1 MNTII
6 LLKVCL
12 FLALGL
18 TAFLSLSY
26 LKEHK
31 VLSSVA
37 GTVYEKAKAQEE
49 DRQSEQQR
57 LLLIEGRQ
65 EKTTLLYKLDLLV
78 LQSNIRKWI
87 PFASTEILLVLT
99 IILAA
104 AGFAAVTSIT
114 GTWIFGILGF
124 AGVCFL
130 SYMVLYFMAL
140 SNYKKTEESLMTF
153 INLLENYS
161 SMEDELISIFSRI
174 NSFLTEPVRS
184 AVEQCCIEAEMTGDR
199 SRAIRN
205 LEKRIEHEKFKELV
219 RNLEICSRYE
229 ANYGEVIKD
238 SRSLLRE
245 YLAAVKERKSIL
257 NNARIEIAMIIG
269 CCGLVFWMIN
279 DFTQTGIFSLL
290 LGSTAGNIILVYC
303 ILMVLYA
310 LWTVAFD
317 RH

>member
-6 LLKVCL
+6 ILKCCL
-12 FLALGL
+12 FLMLGV
-18 TAFLSLSY
+18 TAFLFLSY
-26 LKEHK
+26 MKEHQ
-31 VLSSVA
+31 VLSGMAES
-37 GTVYEKAKAQEE
+37 VYEKAREQEE
-49 DRQSEQQR
+49 ERQSEQQK
-57 LLLIEGRQ
+57 LLLIEGQQ
-65 EKTTLLYKLDLLV
+65 EKVNLLYQLDLLV
-78 LQSNIRKWI
+78 LQSNIRKFL

-99 IILAA
+99 LILAA
-104 AGFAAVTSIT
+104 ISFGVVTSGT
-114 GTWIFGILGF
+114 GTWILGILGF
-124 AGVCFL
+124 AAVCFL

-161 SMEDELISIFSRI
+161 SLEDELISIFSRI
-174 NSFLTEPVRS
+174 SPFLTEPVKS
-184 AVEQCCIEAEMTGDR
+184 AVEQCCMEAEMTGDR
-199 SRAIRN
+199 RRAVRN
-205 LEKRIEHEKFKELV
+205 LEKRIEHDKFKELV

-245 YLAAVKERKSIL
+245 YLAAVKERKSII

-290 LGSTAGNIILVYC
+290 LGSTVGNLILVYC

-317 RH
+317 RR